1 MFLVI
6 LLTVLSALGQFAT
19 SVYTPS
25 FPAIGAEFG
34 VSPAAVQLTLTV
46 ALGSFA
52 LGQLVYGPLTDRFG
66 RRSVLLPAILV
77 YIAGSLLCVVA
88 PTLDILIVGRVL
100 QAVGACAGV
109 VVSRAVVRDL
119 YDGAEMVRVFA
130 VMALAF
136 SIVPALAPFIGGYVQ
151 EYIGWRAS
159 FVVTV
164 AFGIFVL
171 VATLWHL
178 PETIQARL
186 PRLRANHFLGAY
198 WGVLTTPSFIRYCA
212 TTSLIMAALFG
223 FLAGAPQ
230 AIIGE
235 LGVAPSTYGLF
246 PSLTICGFV
255 IGSTLARRQA
265 GRWSDSALVRTGTL
279 VTLAG
284 SVLLLGLA
292 VAGYRSV
299 WTVIGPMLVF
309 VTGMGLVI
317 PVSTSAA
324 MREFKHKAGT
334 AAALMGFL
342 QMGGAAVGTLAVAAI
357 HLPLL
362 IDFPTTMV
370 GFTVLA
376 TWAASRTKHVVVTA

>member
-34 VSPAAVQLTLTV
+34 VPPAAVQLTLTV

-52 LGQLVYGPLTDRFG
+52 VGQLAYGPLTDRFG

-88 PTLDILIVGRVL
+88 PSLDVLIAGRIL

-130 VMALAF
+130 VLALAF
-136 SIVPALAPFIGGYVQ
+136 SVVPAAAPFIGGYVQ
-151 EYIGWRAS
+151 EWFGWRAS

-164 AFGIFVL
+164 AFGVFVL
-171 VATLWHL
+171 ISALWRL
-178 PETIQARL
+178 PETIQTRL
-186 PRLRANHFLGAY
+186 PRLQTVHFFHAY

-235 LGVAPSTYGLF
+235 LGIAPSTYGLF
-246 PSLTICGFV
+246 PSLTVCGFV

-265 GRWSDSALVRTGTL
+265 GRWSDSAMVRMGTL
-279 VTLAG
+279 VALAG
-284 SVLLLGLA
+284 SVLLLAFALMGL
-292 VAGYRSV
+292 RNV
-299 WTVIGPMLVF
+299 WAVIGPMLVF
-309 VTGMGLVI
+309 VTGMGLVL
-317 PVSTSAA
+317 PVATSAA
-324 MREFKHKAGT
+324 MQAFRHKAGT

-342 QMGGAAVGTLAVAAI
+342 QMGGGAVGTLAVAAI
-357 HLPLL
+357 DLPPL
-362 IDFPTTMV
+362 IDFPAAMV
-370 GFTVLA
+370 GFAVLA
-376 TWAASRTKHVVVTA
+376 MWAASRTKHVMVTA